1 MIERWKLRRELNRIR
16 EQIASVP
23 AFLYEPLLQ
32 ARYDRTRD
40 LQIRISDGNIAL
52 CEKVALFLVFQP
64 HSLADSVE
72 ETCSYLLSCG
82 YSILLVANGGLSEN
96 SRKRLSAYVWRFL
109 DRPNFGYDFG
119 GYRDGIIKLD
129 DWNISPERLLIL
141 NDSIWLPLHDESSP
155 VLQAEEIGD
164 AITGLLMHTRA
175 SREQLDGPE
184 VDGMIESY
192 FFSVPATIL
201 RQDGFRRFW
210 RDLRLSNSKV
220 RVIHRGERGFSKAM
234 HALAIPLSALSSR
247 RLFLSAVSQVSPQFL
262 RSTLHYAAYVDA
274 DFQRRGDLLLETFR
288 PTEDWR
294 QEALAHVFST
304 VRRRRFNASFYWAAD
319 RLVLTNFMKKNKGEL
334 FVRMRRSYLLAVSE
348 GELPTPSAAIMFEV
362 HAMSPAHSKE

>member
-1 MIERWKLRRELNRIR
+1 MIKRWKLRRELNRIR

-23 AFLYEPLLQ
+23 AFIYEPLLQ
-32 ARYDRTRD
+32 ARYDRMRD
-40 LQIRISDGNIAL
+40 SQIRISDGNIAL

-72 ETCSYLLSCG
+72 ETCAHLLSCG
-82 YSILLVANGGLSEN
+82 YSILLVANGGVSEN
-96 SRKRLSAYVWRFL
+96 DRKRLSAYVWRFL

-129 DWNISPERLLIL
+129 DWKISPERLLIL
-141 NDSIWLPLHDESSP
+141 NDSIWLPLHEGSSP
-155 VLQAEEIGD
+155 VLQAEETGD

-175 SREQLDGPE
+175 SRERLDGPE

-192 FFSVPATIL
+192 FFSIPASIL

-234 HALAIPLSALSSR
+234 HAAAIPLSALSSR

-262 RSTLHYAAYVDA
+262 RSTLYYAAYVDA
-274 DFQRRGDLLLETFR
+274 DFQRRGDLLLETFG
-288 PTEDWR
+288 PTDAWR
-294 QEALAHVFST
+294 EEALAHIFAT

-319 RLVLTNFMKKNKGEL
+319 RLALTNFMKKNKGEL
-334 FVRMRRSYLLAVSE
+334 FARMRRSYLLAVSD
-348 GELPTPSAAIMFEV
+348 GALPTPPAAVMLEIN
-362 HAMSPAHSKE
+362 AMSSAESRE